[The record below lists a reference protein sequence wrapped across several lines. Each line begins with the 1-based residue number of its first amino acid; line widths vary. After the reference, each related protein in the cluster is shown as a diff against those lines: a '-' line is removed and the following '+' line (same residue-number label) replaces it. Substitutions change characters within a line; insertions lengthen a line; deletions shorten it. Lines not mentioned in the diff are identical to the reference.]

1 MAANTT
7 KIRGVTVEL
16 GGDVSGLKKALSDV
30 NSSIYKTQKELRD
43 VEKLLKL
50 DPGNTELLRQKQQ
63 LLAQQIQ
70 DTKTKLEALKKAEA
84 DMKSRGVDEN
94 SAQFQALRREIIST
108 EQSLG
113 QLEEEAIRTSTAL
126 AKITAVA
133 DKVGAAAGTIASKTR
148 MLSTAAVAAGTAA
161 VKSFADLEKELSN
174 VEALLGKK
182 ALEGDMDSI
191 KERAIEMA
199 ERTKYSASEVAEAM
213 SYMAL
218 AGWDAKQI
226 YDGIPGVLALAAA
239 ANEDLATT
247 SDIVTDAITA
257 FGLEAKDVDEFV
269 DALAVTMSSSNTSV
283 AQLGEA
289 FKYIGPV
296 AGAAGYSI
304 EDVSLALGLMANA
317 GIKGT
322 QAGTSLRNVVQRL
335 VDPSKEAAEVMERM
349 GISLSDSEGHMYS
362 LDEVMKQFRTQFAGL
377 SIDLVDTEGNLREY
391 EDIMAEIEQAD
402 LSVNQAEMLKNAS
415 ILFGSRAMPGVLALI
430 TSATD
435 DYNELAQAIYG
446 VKEGG
451 ENVGYAMEMQDEQ
464 LDNFAGRVTL
474 LKSRLDTVAATLGEK
489 LVPFLDKVIAAVD
502 DLIDWFKSLDEQEVE
517 NMATWLLVIAA
528 LSPVAKAISTISG
541 LVSTLT
547 GTVIP
552 KAITI
557 CSKLTGTVIP
567 SLISKLGLF
576 GTLGIAAL
584 IIGLVALIATKG
596 DEIQAF
602 INKLV
607 TWVKDKLQKLMDT
620 LKDSVLGQ
628 GLVAAIKLV
637 QDAITSI
644 QKILNGIIDFI
655 RGVFT
660 GDWSRAWKGIIE
672 IFSGIMSGLAAVL
685 KAPLNGVISLINGVI
700 NGVNKVKTAVGGS
713 PISTIPYLANGGVV
727 YQGSAVVGDA
737 GPELLTMQNG
747 HAVVQP
753 LTNNHTTN
761 TSYGGVVMNIYGAA
775 GQSVQELAD
784 IIMDEMQAATERK
797 GAVFA

>member
-1 MAANTT
+1 MAGNTT

-16 GGDVSGLKKALSDV
+16 GGDVSGLKKALSEV
-30 NSSIYKTQKELRD
+30 NSSIRTTQKDLKD
-43 VEKLLKL
+43 VERLLKL
-50 DPGNTELLRQKQQ
+50 DPTNTELLRQKQQ
-63 LLAQQIQ
+63 LLANQIA
-70 DTKTKLEALKKAEA
+70 DTKTKLDALKKAEA

-94 SAQFQALRREIIST
+94 SQQFQVLRREIIAT

-113 QLEEEAIRTSTAL
+113 NLEEEAVRASTAL
-126 AKITAVA
+126 AKITASA
-133 DKVGAAAGTIASKTR
+133 DKVAVAAGKVASSTR
-148 MLSTAAVAAGTAA
+148 MLSTVAVAAGTAA
-161 VKSFADLEKELSN
+161 VKSFADFEKELSN

-182 ALEGDMDSI
+182 AVPGAMETI

-199 ERTKYSASEVAEAM
+199 ETTKYSAGEVAEAM

-218 AGWDAKQI
+218 AGWDAKEI

-239 ANEDLATT
+239 ANEDLAVT

-257 FGLEAKDVDEFV
+257 FGLEAGDVNEFV
-269 DALAVTMSSSNTSV
+269 DALAVTMSNSNTSV

-335 VDPSKEAAEVMERM
+335 VDPSKEAAEVMEAM
-349 GISLSDSEGHMYS
+349 GISLHDSEGNMYS
-362 LDEVMKQFRTQFAGL
+362 LDEVMRQFRTQFAGL
-377 SIDLVDTEGNLREY
+377 SVDLVDAEGNIREY
-391 EDIMAEIEQAD
+391 EDIMADIEQAD
-402 LSVNQAEMLKNAS
+402 LDVNQAEMLKNAS
-415 ILFGSRAMPGVLALI
+415 ILFGARAMPGVLALI
-430 TSATD
+430 TAATE
-435 DYNELAQAIYG
+435 DYEDLAASIYG
-446 VKEGG
+446 VQESG
-451 ENVGYAMEMQDEQ
+451 ENVGYAMEMQNTQ
-464 LDNFAGRVTL
+464 LDNFAGRATL
-474 LKSRLDTVAATLGEK
+474 LKSRLDSVAITLGEK
-489 LVPFLDKVIAAVD
+489 LVPFLDTLIEKID
-502 DLIDWFKSLDEQEVE
+502 SLIDWFKGLDEQEVS

-528 LSPVAKAISTISG
+528 LSPVAKAVSTVSG
-541 LVSTLT
+541 LVSTLS

-552 KAITI
+552 KAITVVG
-557 CSKLTGTVIP
+557 KLTGTVIP
-567 SLISKLGLF
+567 GLVSKLG
-576 GTLGIAAL
+576 TLGTIGIAGM
-584 IIGLVALIATKG
+584 IIALVALIATKG
-596 DEIQAF
+596 DQIQNV
-602 INKLV
+602 INKIV
-607 TWVKDKLQKLMDT
+607 TWVRDTCTKLMDA
-620 LKDSVLGQ
+620 LKDSVIGQ
-628 GLVAAIKLV
+628 GLIVIIKL
-637 QDAITSI
+637 I
-644 QKILNGIIDFI
+644 QGVIDNVAKILNGLIDII

-660 GDWSRAWKGIIE
+660 GNWTRAWKGVIE
-672 IFSGIMSGLAAVL
+672 IFSGIMGGLATVI

-700 NGVNKVKTAVGGS
+700 NGVNKVKSAVGGS

-753 LTNNHTTN
+753 LTNNTTTN

-775 GQSVQELAD
+775 GQNVQELAQV
-784 IIMDEMQAATERK
+784 IMEEMQAATERK